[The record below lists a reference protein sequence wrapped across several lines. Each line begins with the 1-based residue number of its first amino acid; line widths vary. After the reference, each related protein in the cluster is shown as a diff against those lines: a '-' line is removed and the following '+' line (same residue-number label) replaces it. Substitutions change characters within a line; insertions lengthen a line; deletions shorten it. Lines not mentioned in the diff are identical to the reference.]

1 MDANLY
7 PKNQHHSSNT
17 GIFFLEGDR
26 NSFNARLKSH
36 YEARGYKKKKKKIK
50 IKQDLGMPGEL
61 SKHNQMHN

>member
-7 PKNQHHSSNT
+7 PKNQHHSSNI
-17 GIFFLEGDR
+17 GIFFLEGDG

-36 YEARGYKKKKKKIK
+36 YEARVYKKMKKKIK

-61 SKHNQMHN
+61 SKHNQMHS